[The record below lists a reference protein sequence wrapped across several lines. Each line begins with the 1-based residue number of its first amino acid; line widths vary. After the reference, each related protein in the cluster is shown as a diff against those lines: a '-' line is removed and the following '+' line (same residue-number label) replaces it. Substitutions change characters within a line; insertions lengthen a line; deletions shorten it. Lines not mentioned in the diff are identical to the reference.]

1 VIARVWRG
9 WTSEEDADEYIEYL
23 RETGVK
29 EARSLPGN
37 RAFYILRRL
46 ERGRAEFVTV
56 ILWESL
62 DAIRAFAGD
71 DIERA
76 VFFPEDERYLVDRE
90 LTVSHYEVFEGQ

>member
-9 WTSEEDADEYIEYL
+9 WTSREDADAYVDYL
-23 RETGVK
+23 RATGVK
-29 EARSLPGN
+29 EARELPGN
-37 RAFYILRRL
+37 RGFSILRRL
-46 ERGRAEFVTV
+46 EEDRVEFVTV

-71 DIERA
+71 DIEHA

-90 LTVSHYEVFEGQ
+90 LTVSHYEVFEGE